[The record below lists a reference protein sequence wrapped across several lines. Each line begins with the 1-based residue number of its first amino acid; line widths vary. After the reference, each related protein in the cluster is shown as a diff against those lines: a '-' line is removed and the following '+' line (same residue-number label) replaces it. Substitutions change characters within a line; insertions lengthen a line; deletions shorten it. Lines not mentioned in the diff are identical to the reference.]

1 MKSDTCQNIWQTK
14 NYYKTIASLEDFS
27 HPGFKRAVEL
37 SKEATKIL
45 DVGCGDG
52 SKLAKLG
59 GIRSARAGVEISSMA
74 VEVSRKKLPQIK
86 FIHQTNDRLPFT
98 ENIFDIVTSFF
109 VLEHTQNPDK
119 MISEM
124 IRVAKNGGLIIWL
137 APNFGAPNRA
147 SPNFTGSRPMKLI
160 TGIVNDL
167 QNNNDLNWRKVSPKI
182 TSIKDFQP
190 DLDTT
195 VEPYLGS
202 LVLFVKRYG
211 EIVEASSSWD
221 MESPQAKI
229 FQRIIR
235 ILGSRGIFPF
245 KYWGPHLFLVLR
257 KQ

>member
-45 DVGCGDG
+45 DVGWGDG

-167 QNNNDLNWRKVSPKI
+167 QNNNYLNKRFSTRSGHHRRTLLRQSCFICKKI
-182 TSIKDFQP
+182 RRDSGSKFFLGYGITTSEDIP
-190 DLDTT
+190 ENYSYT
-195 VEPYLGS
+195 
-202 LVLFVKRYG
+202 
-211 EIVEASSSWD
+211 W
-221 MESPQAKI
+221 
-229 FQRIIR
+229 
-235 ILGSRGIFPF
+235 
-245 KYWGPHLFLVLR
+245 
-257 KQ
+257 KQGNLPL